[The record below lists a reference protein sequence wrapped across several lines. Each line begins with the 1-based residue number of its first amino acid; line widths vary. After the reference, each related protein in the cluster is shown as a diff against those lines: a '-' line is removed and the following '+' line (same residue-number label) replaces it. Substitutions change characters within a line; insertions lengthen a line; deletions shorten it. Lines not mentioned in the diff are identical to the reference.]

1 MLKLFGIQKSTES
14 SKKGTNHDEEVDG
27 FVILGETAGER
38 QMFQSHVPVEE
49 VTSTHCQSTQG
60 EATDLY
66 PVETNETWTAQQM
79 KQTLKS
85 FPVTVELLSDV
96 PFTLAPHVLAL
107 QASFHDLPAA
117 LHLSKN
123 MNENVANFW
132 YDFTLENSVLSD
144 SLD

>member
-1 MLKLFGIQKSTES
+1 MPSFCR
-14 SKKGTNHDEEVDG
+14 D
-27 FVILGETAGER
+27 GETAGER